1 MSVSYKPHRPTAK
14 RLLNQIGS
22 RYALSNMVLLFFLLP
37 AYGTGLIFEAIRLET
52 TFLERFAVAT
62 AGYLATILIL
72 IAARTTW
79 PGESDKSRPGFVLAT
94 FLVAGAF
101 RGVTILIAELITG
114 QHQAG
119 EEFYRLLGGPVF
131 TFVTLTVGAVLAS
144 NYQRHRES
152 LSALA
157 DERYR
162 LQIRTAGIRAKV
174 QIQRDELQS
183 KVRNL
188 LDPAIAKIQ
197 ANLSG
202 QSSIAVIN
210 SLQSTVDE
218 VVRPLSLEV
227 ADTTDE
233 LEAVSGK
240 AVLKEKAAVP
250 KRIMLGEFLVPF
262 WAALISSVISTPVA
276 FIFEEPLGALSIIAS
291 IFASLFLCLGL
302 IQKLTMSVPIKP
314 ELACVIVPVIYTI
327 SLSPIYLIADS
338 LDWAVSVEQIHSLL
352 LFGAVVGGTAF
363 AAQFAQL
370 QRKTT
375 TEKLAAVNQELEI
388 LNASL
393 RQELWLNRRRTAS
406 VLHGPVQAALF
417 ASAMK
422 LSQTAEPTPELVVE
436 VERDIQD
443 ALEKLNN
450 PNNLEGEEI
459 STVLEQIVEIWSDA
473 AQITISFSEELERAL
488 LRKPLASE
496 ALIEISREFIN
507 NAIKHGKAETV
518 SLRVFKVDP
527 YRLAV
532 EVTDDGQGAPPG
544 AKPGFGSKLLTELSL
559 SWNQSRVENKTVSY
573 AEIVLGQDNWN

>member
-1 MSVSYKPHRPTAK
+1 MSDSYKPHRPTAK

-22 RYALSNMVLLFFLLP
+22 RYALSNQVLLFFLIP
-37 AYGTGLIFEAIRLET
+37 AYGTGFVFETLRLDT
-52 TFLERFAVAT
+52 TFLERFLVAT
-62 AGYLATILIL
+62 AGYLATISVL
-72 IAARTTW
+72 IAARTIW
-79 PGESDKSRPGFVLAT
+79 PGEKNKSRPGFVLAV
-94 FLVAGAF
+94 FLIAGAF
-101 RGVTILIAELITG
+101 RGVTILIADIWTM
-114 QHQAG
+114 QHQSG
-119 EEFYRLLGGPVF
+119 EELFRLLGGPVF
-131 TFVTLTVGAVLAS
+131 TFVTLTVAAVLAS

-162 LQIRTAGIRAKV
+162 LQIRSAGIRAKV
-174 QIQRDELQS
+174 QIQREELLS

-188 LDPAIAKIQ
+188 LDPAISKIQ
-197 ANLSG
+197 ATLSG

-240 AVLKEKAAVP
+240 AVLREKAAIP
-250 KRIMLGEFLVPF
+250 NRIMLGEFLVPL
-262 WAALISSVISTPVA
+262 WAALISSIIAVPVA
-276 FIFEEPLGALSIIAS
+276 FLLEEPLNALSIIAS
-291 IFASLFLCLGL
+291 IFGSMLLCLGL
-302 IQKLTMSVPIKP
+302 IHKLTMSLPVKP
-314 ELACVIVPVIYTI
+314 FFAYLIVPVIYAI
-327 SLSPIYLIADS
+327 SLSPIYLIAD
-338 LDWAVSVEQIHSLL
+338 LLEWDVSVEQIHALL
-352 LFGAVVGGTAF
+352 LFGAVVGGTTF

-375 TEKLAAVNQELEI
+375 TEKLAGVNQQLEI

-422 LSQTAEPTPELVVE
+422 LSQTAEPTPELVAE
-436 VERDIQD
+436 VEKDIED
-443 ALEKLNN
+443 AIEKLNN
-450 PNNLEGEEI
+450 PSNLEGEEI
-459 STVLEQIVEIWSDA
+459 SAVLEQIVDIWSDA
-473 AQITISFSEELERAL
+473 AQITISFSEELELTLAR
-488 LRKPLASE
+488 RPLASE

-507 NAIKHGKAETV
+507 NAIKHGKAENV
-518 SLRVFKVDP
+518 SLRVFRVDP

-532 EVTDDGQGAPPG
+532 EVTDDGQGVPPG

-559 SWNQSRVENKTVSY
+559 SWSQSRQDNKTFSY
-573 AEIVLGQDNWN
+573 AEIVLGQEN